1 MSKCFRES
9 LDDYRVATDRLGK
22 PAVKLQQDL
31 AQLAQSLELKM
42 NDQQVKHQ
50 ASLSEAMTV
59 LREESL
65 RSHRELDVEQ
75 RESTVQLCS
84 GVESLEKWVK
94 EEIARCQR
102 EQNSKRDAVLNTQRD
117 EEKLSRLRR
126 RFAGGFEP
134 VGLGQRVPP

>member
-1 MSKCFRES
+1 MIAEWQ
-9 LDDYRVATDRLGK
+9 LIVWET
-22 PAVKLQQDL
+22 LQPNL
-31 AQLAQSLELKM
+31 AQLAQTLELKL

-75 RESTVQLCS
+75 RESIVQLCS
-84 GVESLEKWVK
+84 DIESLEKWVK

-102 EQNSKRDAVLNTQRD
+102 EHDSKREAMQ
-117 EEKLSRLRR
+117 SGHRL
-126 RFAGGFEP
+126 
-134 VGLGQRVPP
+134 PP